1 MRGMTG
7 ATGLTGAYVPRSSP
21 LHRLP
26 AGAKLAGLAAAC
38 TALVLLGS
46 PLALGGAA
54 AGTAALYAL
63 ARVGPAAAWAQVR
76 PVRWFAAALFAL
88 QWLLVGL
95 EGAAVVTLRVVL
107 AVALAGLV
115 TITTRTSEMMAALER
130 LMAPARL
137 AGLDPF
143 RLSLLLSLTIRTVPV
158 LTTLAGRVRDAQ
170 RARGVERSL
179 RAFAVP
185 LVVGALRHAD
195 ALGEALSAR
204 GLDD

>member
-1 MRGMTG
+1 MS
-7 ATGLTGAYVPRSSP
+7 GLTGAYVPGSSP

-26 AGAKLAGLAAAC
+26 AGAKLIGLALACTTLMLLPSPLTLAGAAVVVAGL
-38 TALVLLGS
+38 
-46 PLALGGAA
+46 
-54 AGTAALYAL
+54 YA
-63 ARVGPAAAWAQVR
+63 RSGVGPAAAWAQVR
-76 PVRWFAAALFAL
+76 PVRWFAVALFAMQWVFVDL
-88 QWLLVGL
+88 QGALV
-95 EGAAVVTLRVVL
+95 ATLRVVL

-115 TITTRTSEMMAALER
+115 TLTTRTSDMMATLER
-130 LMAPARL
+130 CMAPARF

-143 RLSLLLSLTIRTVPV
+143 RLSLLLSLTVRSVPV
-158 LTTLAGRVRDAQ
+158 IAALATRVREAQ

>member
-1 MRGMTG
+1 V
-7 ATGLTGAYVPRSSP
+7 TGLTGAYVAGASP

-38 TALVLLGS
+38 TVLVLLS
-46 PLALGGAA
+46 TPPALAGAA
-54 AGTAALYAL
+54 AVVAALYAVS
-63 ARVGPAAAWAQVR
+63 RVGVAAAWAQVR
-76 PVRWFAAALFAL
+76 PVRWFAVALFAM
-88 QWLLVGL
+88 QWVFVDL
-95 EGAAVVTLRVVL
+95 AVATVTTSRVVL

-115 TITTRTSEMMAALER
+115 TITTRTSAMMAALER
-130 LMAPARL
+130 FLAPARFV
-137 AGLDPF
+137 GLDPF
-143 RLSLLLSLTIRTVPV
+143 RVSLLLSLTIRSVPV
-158 LTTLAGRVRDAQ
+158 MTELATRVREAQ